1 MSDNHPYLSI
11 IIPCYNEDSVLV
23 ETYQR
28 LVRSLNHLNFSFE
41 IIFINDGSTD
51 QTPFILDDFAN
62 KDERVL
68 VLHFS
73 RNFGHQ
79 QALTAGLHEC
89 KGQFAVIMDADLQ
102 DPPEIIPEMLKLATR
117 ESANIVYGQRV
128 TRKKEG
134 WFKKTSASCYYRIL
148 NFLSDVELPLD
159 SGDFRLI
166 DRVVI
171 NAFKELKEKNKY
183 IRGLMSWVGFK
194 QIPFAYER
202 EARSAGNTHYTLGK
216 MVQLATKG
224 LLYFS
229 KKPLMIAMNIGFI
242 SVLVGLLLAIYVLI
256 SKFVYHEAV
265 TGWSSILISVIFF
278 GGIQLLSIGILGQYL
293 GSIFE
298 EVKNR
303 PEYLISRRVRQSFQS
318 EK

>member
-1 MSDNHPYLSI
+1 MSDQNPYLSLI
-11 IIPCYNEDSVLV
+11 VPCYNEESVLV

-28 LVRSLNHLNFSFE
+28 LIKLLNPLAFSFE
-41 IIFINDGSTD
+41 IIFVNDGSTD
-51 QTPFILDDFAN
+51 QTPFILDDFAH
-62 KDERVL
+62 KDQRVI

-79 QALTAGLHEC
+79 QALSAGLHEC
-89 KGQFAVIMDADLQ
+89 RGQYAVIIDADLQ
-102 DPPEIIPEMLKLATR
+102 DPPEIIPEMLNLAIR
-117 ESANIVYGQRV
+117 ESANIVFGQRV

-134 WFKKTSASCYYRIL
+134 WFKKISASIYYRLL

-159 SGDFRLI
+159 SGDFRLLDRQVI
-166 DRVVI
+166 DT
-171 NAFKELKEKNKY
+171 FKELKEKNKY
-183 IRGLMSWVGFK
+183 IRGLMGWVGYK
-194 QIPFAYER
+194 QLPFLYER
-202 EARSAGNTHYTLGK
+202 EARFAGKTHYSFTK
-216 MVQLATKG
+216 MLQLAIKG

-229 KKPLMIAMNIGFI
+229 KKPLMIAMNLGFI
-242 SVLVGLLLAIYVLI
+242 SVLIGLLLAIYVLV

-278 GGIQLLSIGILGQYL
+278 GGIQLLSIGILVQYL

-303 PEYLISRRVRQSFQS
+303 PEYLISRRVKQTFTS

>member
-1 MSDNHPYLSI
+1 MSDQNPYLSLI
-11 IIPCYNEDSVLV
+11 VPCYNEESVLV

-28 LVRSLNHLNFSFE
+28 LIKLLNPLAFSFE
-41 IIFINDGSTD
+41 IIFVNDGSTD
-51 QTPFILDDFAN
+51 QTPFILDDFAH
-62 KDERVL
+62 KDQRVI

-79 QALTAGLHEC
+79 QALSAGLHEC
-89 KGQFAVIMDADLQ
+89 RGQYAVIIDADLQ
-102 DPPEIIPEMLKLATR
+102 DPPEIIPEMLNLAIR
-117 ESANIVYGQRV
+117 ESANIVFGQRV

-134 WFKKTSASCYYRIL
+134 WFKKISASIYYRLL

-159 SGDFRLI
+159 SGDFRLLDRQVI
-166 DRVVI
+166 DT
-171 NAFKELKEKNKY
+171 FKDLKEKNKY
-183 IRGLMSWVGFK
+183 IRGLMGWVGYK
-194 QIPFAYER
+194 QLPFLYER
-202 EARSAGNTHYTLGK
+202 EARFAGKSHYSFTK
-216 MVQLATKG
+216 MLQLAIKG

-229 KKPLMIAMNIGFI
+229 KKPLMIAMNLGFI
-242 SVLVGLLLAIYVLI
+242 RVLIGLLLAIYVLV

-303 PEYLISRRVRQSFQS
+303 PEYLISRRVRQTFTS

>member
-1 MSDNHPYLSI
+1 MSDQNPYLSLI
-11 IIPCYNEDSVLV
+11 VPCYNEESVLV

-28 LVRSLNHLNFSFE
+28 LIKLLNPLAFSFE
-41 IIFINDGSTD
+41 IIFVNDGSTD
-51 QTPFILDDFAN
+51 QTPFILDDFAH
-62 KDERVL
+62 KDQRVI

-79 QALTAGLHEC
+79 QALSAGLHEC
-89 KGQFAVIMDADLQ
+89 RGQYAVIIDADLQ
-102 DPPEIIPEMLKLATR
+102 DPPEIIPEMLNLAIR
-117 ESANIVYGQRV
+117 ESANIVFGQRV

-134 WFKKTSASCYYRIL
+134 WFKKISASIYYRLL

-159 SGDFRLI
+159 SGDFRLLDRQVI
-166 DRVVI
+166 DT
-171 NAFKELKEKNKY
+171 FKDLKEKNKY
-183 IRGLMSWVGFK
+183 IRGLMGWVGYK
-194 QIPFAYER
+194 QLPFLYER
-202 EARSAGNTHYTLGK
+202 EARFAGKSHYSFTK
-216 MVQLATKG
+216 MLQLAIKG

-229 KKPLMIAMNIGFI
+229 KKPLMIAMNLGFI
-242 SVLVGLLLAIYVLI
+242 SVLIGLLLAIYVLV

-303 PEYLISRRVRQSFQS
+303 PEYLISRRVRQTFTS

>member
-1 MSDNHPYLSI
+1 MSDQNPYLSLI
-11 IIPCYNEDSVLV
+11 VPCYNEESVLV

-28 LVRSLNHLNFSFE
+28 LIKLLNPLAFSFE
-41 IIFINDGSTD
+41 IIFVNDGSTD
-51 QTPFILDDFAN
+51 QTPFILDDFAHKN
-62 KDERVL
+62 QRVI

-79 QALTAGLHEC
+79 QALSAGLHEC
-89 KGQFAVIMDADLQ
+89 RGQYAVIIDADLQ
-102 DPPEIIPEMLKLATR
+102 DPPEIIPEMLNLAIR
-117 ESANIVYGQRV
+117 ESANIVFGQRV

-134 WFKKTSASCYYRIL
+134 WFKKISASIYYRLL

-159 SGDFRLI
+159 SGDFRLLDRQVI
-166 DRVVI
+166 DT
-171 NAFKELKEKNKY
+171 FKDLKEKNKY
-183 IRGLMSWVGFK
+183 IRGLMGWVGYK
-194 QIPFAYER
+194 QLPFLYER
-202 EARSAGNTHYTLGK
+202 EARFAGKTHYSFTK
-216 MVQLATKG
+216 MLQLAIKG

-229 KKPLMIAMNIGFI
+229 KKPLMIAMNLGFI
-242 SVLVGLLLAIYVLI
+242 SVLIGLLLAIYVLV

-303 PEYLISRRVRQSFQS
+303 PEYLISRRVRQTFTS

>member
-1 MSDNHPYLSI
+1 MSDQNPYLSLI
-11 IIPCYNEDSVLV
+11 VPCYNEESVLV

-28 LVRSLNHLNFSFE
+28 LIKLLNPLAFSFE
-41 IIFINDGSTD
+41 IIFVNDGSTD
-51 QTPFILDDFAN
+51 QTPFILDDFAH
-62 KDERVL
+62 KDQRVI

-79 QALTAGLHEC
+79 QALSAGLHEC
-89 KGQFAVIMDADLQ
+89 RGQYAVIIDADLQ
-102 DPPEIIPEMLKLATR
+102 DPPEIIPEMLNLAIR
-117 ESANIVYGQRV
+117 ESANIVFGQRV

-134 WFKKTSASCYYRIL
+134 WFKKISASIYYRLL

-159 SGDFRLI
+159 SGDFRLLDRQVI
-166 DRVVI
+166 DT
-171 NAFKELKEKNKY
+171 FKELKEKNKY
-183 IRGLMSWVGFK
+183 IRGLMGWVGYK
-194 QIPFAYER
+194 QLPFLYER
-202 EARSAGNTHYTLGK
+202 EARFAGKTHYSFTK
-216 MVQLATKG
+216 MLQLAIKG

-229 KKPLMIAMNIGFI
+229 KKPLMIAMNLGFI
-242 SVLVGLLLAIYVLI
+242 SVLIGLLLAIYVLV

-303 PEYLISRRVRQSFQS
+303 PEYLISRRVKQTFTS

>member
-1 MSDNHPYLSI
+1 MSDQNPYLSLI
-11 IIPCYNEDSVLV
+11 VPCYNEESVLV

-28 LVRSLNHLNFSFE
+28 LIKLLNPLAFSFE
-41 IIFINDGSTD
+41 IIFVNDGSTD
-51 QTPFILDDFAN
+51 QTPFILDDFAHKN
-62 KDERVL
+62 QRVI

-79 QALTAGLHEC
+79 QALSAGLHEC
-89 KGQFAVIMDADLQ
+89 RGQYAVIIDADLQ
-102 DPPEIIPEMLKLATR
+102 DPPEIIPEMLNLAIR
-117 ESANIVYGQRV
+117 ESANIVFGQRV

-134 WFKKTSASCYYRIL
+134 WFKKISASIYYRLL

-159 SGDFRLI
+159 SGDFRLLDRQVI
-166 DRVVI
+166 DT
-171 NAFKELKEKNKY
+171 FKDLKEKNKY
-183 IRGLMSWVGFK
+183 IRGLMGWVGYK
-194 QIPFAYER
+194 QLPFLYER
-202 EARSAGNTHYTLGK
+202 EARFAGKSHYSFTK
-216 MVQLATKG
+216 MLQLAIKG

-229 KKPLMIAMNIGFI
+229 KKPLMIAMNLGFI
-242 SVLVGLLLAIYVLI
+242 SVLIGLLLAIYVLV

-303 PEYLISRRVRQSFQS
+303 PEYLISRRVRQTFTS